1 MLNLEQS
8 NKIIYWLVRVF
19 LDGRYQRGLII
30 SILGNYTYLYFSTSN
45 YKLNILPGIFV
56 FILVLRAHKWGITT
70 LFLRKKCRPNI
81 GDIVNYLY
89 VSNYGDQSGAY
100 LKEKG
105 AKMSLYRLRPIWPGE
120 RYLIKAKVTSIK
132 NNLYELEIIPQS
144 KEFVYKRST
153 KFPYLLESTI
163 LGEFIIGTGNNLI
176 NAVREK
182 DLLVTNF

>member
-1 MLNLEQS
+1 MLKREYGIDKDGYENLLKLQNGKCAICGLHEQNHR
-8 NKIIYWLVRVF
+8 NKVLNVDHNHKTKKV
-19 LDGRYQRGLII
+19 RGLLCNNCNRG
-30 SILGNYTYLYFSTSN
+30 LGHL
-45 YKLNILPGIFV
+45 KDNIL
-56 FILVLRAHKWGITT
+56 
-70 LFLRKKCRPNI
+70 FLENA
-81 GDIVNYLY
+81 L
-89 VSNYGDQSGAY
+89 AY

-105 AKMSLYRLRPIWPGE
+105 AKMSLYRVRPIWPGE

-163 LGEFIIGTGNNLI
+163 LGEFIIGTGNYLV

-182 DLLVTNF
+182 DLLVSNF